1 MFAGEKWSWRLSH
14 LVAIST
20 QLDKADKA
28 LTARGG
34 YDTLTLHILRKLNRY
49 MDSRVCMFAPRS
61 RQRGLR

>member
-1 MFAGEKWSWRLSH
+1 MFAGEKCPWGLYH

-20 QLDKADKA
+20 QLDKADKT

-34 YDTLTLHILRKLNRY
+34 DATLIGFILRKLNHY
-49 MDSRVCMFAPRS
+49 MDSRVCMFAQRA